1 MLNILCKGR
10 CHTPLEYIFLFLLS
24 KSCTGISLN
33 CSLLALMTTNLLSV
47 HFFFSLKL
55 CAYEN
60 RLGCQVGKT
69 GKYNA
74 TRGKDGSTVNQ
85 PHTFVWLQW
94 TDPDRA
100 VTTDTTHILKQ
111 REHFYWQ
118 VNLPLPVLIVEM
130 NFTSNLKNL
139 LPRAPLYQM
148 LNNKIMLLMTQ
159 KRYTRLF
166 REGLSKKQKNAH
178 YYPEM

>member
-1 MLNILCKGR
+1 MCKGR
-10 CHTPLEYIFLFLLS
+10 CHTVLEYIFLFLS

-74 TRGKDGSTVNQ
+74 TIGKDGSMVNW

-100 VTTDTTHILKQ
+100 VTPSTTHILKQ
-111 REHFYWQ
+111 REKFYWQ
-118 VNLPLPVLIVEM
+118 VNLPLPVLIAEM
-130 NFTSNLKNL
+130 NFTSNLKNCSPVHHSTKCCL
-139 LPRAPLYQM
+139 TI
-148 LNNKIMLLMTQ
+148 K
-159 KRYTRLF
+159 
-166 REGLSKKQKNAH
+166 
-178 YYPEM
+178 

>member
-1 MLNILCKGR
+1 MSYSVGV
-10 CHTPLEYIFLFLLS
+10 YFSLFV

-47 HFFFSLKL
+47 CFFFSLKL

-69 GKYNA
+69 GRYNA
-74 TRGKDGSTVNQ
+74 TIGKDGSTVNR

-111 REHFYWQ
+111 REYFY
-118 VNLPLPVLIVEM
+118 
-130 NFTSNLKNL
+130 
-139 LPRAPLYQM
+139 
-148 LNNKIMLLMTQ
+148 
-159 KRYTRLF
+159 
-166 REGLSKKQKNAH
+166 
-178 YYPEM
+178 